1 VINVDKKTTVITGM
15 NGAGKTSLLEAIY
28 IALRGTSFKGT
39 DADVLLHDAPWWR
52 IDIATDDDAGRSV
65 LYDPSKQSGKKQFI
79 VHEKKSYRLSP
90 KDKYPVVL
98 FEPEDLRLLHG
109 SPSRRRDFIDR
120 FLTQLNPTF
129 ATTLRKYDRAL
140 KQRNTLLKRDSTTNE
155 DLFVWNVA
163 LSEYG
168 AEIIEQ
174 RIYAVELINK
184 ELTNYYQ
191 SISHTNDTVSVHYSH
206 TSIDNS
212 VNKLLKELEK
222 NITYDKAVKH
232 TSVGPHRHD
241 VLFRFNNSPALSVA
255 SRGEVR
261 SIMLA
266 LKKIEVAIIEAI
278 VGLSPIILLDDVYS
292 ELDEIRQKNILS
304 LSDNQI
310 IITTTAQYVP
320 DVTASIVTL

>member
-1 VINVDKKTTVITGM
+1 M
-15 NGAGKTSLLEAIY
+15 
-28 IALRGTSFKGT
+28 
-39 DADVLLHDAPWWR
+39 
-52 IDIATDDDAGRSV
+52 
-65 LYDPSKQSGKKQFI
+65 
-79 VHEKKSYRLSP
+79 
-90 KDKYPVVL
+90 
-98 FEPEDLRLLHG
+98 
-109 SPSRRRDFIDR
+109 
-120 FLTQLNPTF
+120 
-129 ATTLRKYDRAL
+129 
-140 KQRNTLLKRDSTTNE
+140 
-155 DLFVWNVA
+155 
-163 LSEYG
+163 
-168 AEIIEQ
+168 IEQ